1 MRDNIP
7 FAQTSLI
14 VYDFGFHN
22 LAGLAELLLE
32 IMLLDIEEEIP
43 NIEGFGH
50 VMSCRSSSS
59 GRRAN
64 CATRR
69 SSDLASS
76 IRNLCR
82 SSVGRRLDSFGY

>member
-1 MRDNIP
+1 VQDDIP

-14 VYDFGFHN
+14 IYDFDLHN
-22 LAGLAELLLE
+22 PASLAELLLQ

-43 NIEGFGH
+43 NIEGLGQIL
-50 VMSCRSSSS
+50 SCRSRSS

-69 SSDLASS
+69 GSDLASS
-76 IRNLCR
+76 IRNLCG
-82 SSVGRRLDSFGY
+82 SSIGCRLDSFGY